1 MVKLSYFFS
10 WFYIALSERVI
21 CNMND
26 ELVVWTSMVRD
37 ITTKRYGRIANW
49 IRVQLD
55 SITSKW
61 FEIVMNYHFSNL
73 ASQPPCQGLPKSCC
87 RRKSNSTSS
96 CLLLHCLCSSSVG
109 GGVLVVCAM
118 LINVIAYFFRCWIRS
133 FRDAC
138 DWWVHFLKTSVRRNY
153 INGARIHTQ
162 RKNHAYHRAAWRM
175 LDIK

>member
-10 WFYIALSERVI
+10 WFYIALSERVT
-21 CNMND
+21 CNTND

-37 ITTKRYGRIANW
+37 ITTKRYGRIANG

-109 GGVLVVCAM
+109 GGVLVVCDM
-118 LINVIAYFFRCWIRS
+118 NRWICAVPCRLPKAKRVQRGFKVFS
-133 FRDAC
+133 SIFKSTQAD
-138 DWWVHFLKTSVRRNY
+138 VYY
-153 INGARIHTQ
+153 IGI
-162 RKNHAYHRAAWRM
+162 
-175 LDIK
+175 DE